1 MNSDVLNT
9 QETRASTQ
17 YYNDSVVLK
26 FTVMTVVWG
35 IVGMSVGLY
44 IVQRTCHAPLFGK
57 WLAEF
62 AFWGWQAVI
71 VAAAISLPMGL
82 TQGKEYA
89 ELIWPSC
96 SSAPSSNATSNIF
109 TCDRARA

>member
-35 IVGMSVGLY
+35 IVGMSVGLL
-44 IVQRTCHAPLFGK
+44 IAAQLAWPQLNFDIP
-57 WLAEF
+57 WL
-62 AFWGWQAVI
+62 
-71 VAAAISLPMGL
+71 
-82 TQGKEYA
+82 TY
-89 ELIWPSC
+89 
-96 SSAPSSNATSNIF
+96 
-109 TCDRARA
+109 